1 MKNAIEKSRAN
12 QIARNN
18 KDRRDKKNEEL
29 EFAEFWKMRNEEL
42 AIAEQQEREEERQRR
57 VELTNYLK
65 NQADIK
71 KQNAEENFVME
82 Q

>member
-18 KDRRDKKNEEL
+18 KEARDKKNEEL

-71 KQNAEENFVME
+71 R
-82 Q
+82 